1 MQEEASG
8 VADAVGANLRREL
21 KRRVRQLECLTGKTA
36 IENEILREA
45 LELARSSCVRSIN
58 IEINNENDSY

>member
-36 IENEILREA
+36 LENEILREV